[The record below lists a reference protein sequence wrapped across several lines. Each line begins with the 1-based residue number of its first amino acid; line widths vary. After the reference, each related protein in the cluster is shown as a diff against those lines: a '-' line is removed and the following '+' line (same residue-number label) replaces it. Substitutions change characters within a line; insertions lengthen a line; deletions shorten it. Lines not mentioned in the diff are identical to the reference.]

1 MEGESRPGPAGEGQG
16 EGMAQPDSPKAERVK
31 VTCSF
36 CDQSFE
42 VLRPR
47 EGGRIRT
54 EVQCSHCG
62 RGGVR
67 PFGRS
72 VLGPRRLLQ
81 LLPLPPGRPFRLQA
95 RAQPAGLTWS
105 WRVRCQ

>member
-62 RGGVR
+62 RVGIVAYREIGSR
-67 PFGRS
+67 KLMTDRRRRKRRS
-72 VLGPRRLLQ
+72 GADRRQ
-81 LLPLPPGRPFRLQA
+81 
-95 RAQPAGLTWS
+95 T
-105 WRVRCQ
+105 